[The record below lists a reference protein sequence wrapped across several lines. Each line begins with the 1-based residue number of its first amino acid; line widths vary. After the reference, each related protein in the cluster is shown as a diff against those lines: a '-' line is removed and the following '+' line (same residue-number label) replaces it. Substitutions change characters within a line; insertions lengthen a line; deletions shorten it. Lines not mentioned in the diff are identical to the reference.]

1 MFKRIL
7 DKNELTYFI
16 DGVRMLAN
24 GVLYQLFGNM
34 NIEPV
39 DEPEKETELK
49 ALLNNFILKQL
60 RLR

>member
-60 RLR
+60 RLQ